1 MQFQLYILDVNI
13 YIPKV
18 VEITALVA
26 AYLAGL
32 AVGSYENKEDIKKF
46 WIIDKEFTPNMN
58 EEKRSLLYKGWK
70 RAVQRY
76 LQCVK

>member
-18 VEITALVA
+18 VEITALGA

-58 EEKRSLLYKGWK
+58 EEKDLYYIRDGKEQYK
-70 RAVQRY
+70 DIYNV
-76 LQCVK
+76 